1 MEQSLICSTDP
12 THRKVLFLPGVHVR
26 ESFLILVQPSDY
38 HPLLMFSAD
47 RDKTEGRV
55 PRVIQRDFR
64 ALGYLVKGVGA
75 EVIFS
80 SKFLKC

>member
-12 THRKVLFLPGVHVR
+12 THRKVFFLPGVHVR

-38 HPLLMFSAD
+38 YPLLMFSVD

-64 ALGYLVKGVGA
+64 TLA
-75 EVIFS
+75 IW
-80 SKFLKC
+80 LKEWVHR